1 MAMLNS
7 VNEVNLYAHN
17 LKNKV
22 ILIFIW

>member
-1 MAMLNS
+1 MLNS